1 MPMEMRYVEGRPIPP
16 GYHMESRPKKGLVVS
31 GAIIFGVPYVF
42 SASVAASSRYS
53 PDHWLYLPIFGPFAA
68 LGARGSQCS
77 TTTIPVSPGVTDTT
91 QSCSDDS
98 GARFFLML
106 DGLMQTAGATMLI
119 LGLAL
124 PTRLLVR
131 DDAPFAASTGSH
143 FAWTIR
149 PKTMGRGGYGLGVD
163 GVF

>member
-1 MPMEMRYVEGRPIPP
+1 MEMRYVEGRPIPP

-31 GAIIFGVPYVF
+31 GAIVFGVPYVF
-42 SASVAASSRYS
+42 SASVAASSRFS
-53 PDHWLYLPIFGPFAA
+53 PDHWLYLPIFGPFADLA
-68 LGARGSQCS
+68 ARGSQCS
-77 TTTIPVSPGVTDTT
+77 ANTVVVSPGVTDTT
-91 QSCSDDS
+91 QTCPDDS

-124 PTRLLVR
+124 PNHLLVR
-131 DDAPFAASTGSH
+131 DDAPYSGSTGSH
-143 FAWTIR
+143 FAWAIG
-149 PKTMGRGGYGLGVD
+149 PKAMGRTGYGLGVD

>member
-1 MPMEMRYVEGRPIPP
+1 MEMRYVEGRPIPP
-16 GYHMESRPKKGLVVS
+16 GYHMESRPKKGLVIAGPIV
-31 GAIIFGVPYVF
+31 FGVPYIF

-53 PDHWLYLPIFGPFAA
+53 PDRWLYLPVIGPFADLA
-68 LGARGSQCS
+68 ARASQQCTS
-77 TTTIPVSPGVTDTT
+77 NTVQVGPGQTDTT
-91 QSCSDDS
+91 ESCIDDS
-98 GARFFLML
+98 GARFTLML

-124 PTRLLVR
+124 PTHLLVR
-131 DDAPFAASTGSH
+131 DDAPYTGSTASH

-149 PKTMGRGGYGLGVD
+149 PKTMGRTGYGLGVD

>member
-1 MPMEMRYVEGRPIPP
+1 MEMRYVDGRPIPP
-16 GYHMESRPKKGLVVS
+16 GYHMESRPKKGLVVAGS
-31 GAIIFGVPYVF
+31 IVFGVAYVF
-42 SASVAASSRYS
+42 SASVAASSQFTADR
-53 PDHWLYLPIFGPFAA
+53 WLYLPVFGPFADLA
-68 LGARGSQCS
+68 SRGSKC
-77 TTTIPVSPGVTDTT
+77 TTNTVPISPGVDNTT
-91 QSCSDDS
+91 QFCDDDS

-106 DGLMQTAGATMLI
+106 DGLMQVSGATMLI

-131 DDAPFAASTGSH
+131 DDAPYTGSTGSN

-149 PKTMGRGGYGLGVD
+149 PKTMGRAGYGLGVD